1 MFTIYRRKDK
11 EMDAD
16 QIKIIEAFA
25 KLLDEKPFDSI
36 SAKDVTD
43 AASLPPTRLFYWFH
57 DLYEVADA
65 LFDEESRIVTSSG
78 ISPED
83 GGEAFLLSVS
93 YVLRYPEAAKNICLS
108 SAGGIYKKHVMLLAG
123 KYFSEVIVKRCEGA
137 EAGERERDAVRF
149 LRAAAV
155 SLASRELIRDGDPRS
170 AAERFTEFFDTVTNA
185 I

>member
-1 MFTIYRRKDK
+1 M
-11 EMDAD
+11 EED
-16 QIKIIEAFA
+16 QVKIIESFA
-25 KLLDEKPFDSI
+25 KLLEKKPFDTI

-43 AASLPPTRLFYWFH
+43 AASLPPTRFMYWFR

-65 LFDEESRIVTSSG
+65 LFEEESRIVTSSG

-83 GGEAFLLSVS
+83 GGEAFLLAVS
-93 YVLRYPEAAKNICLS
+93 FVLRFPSSAKNICLS

-123 KYFSEVIVKRCEGA
+123 KYFSEVIMKRAGKK
-137 EAGERERDAVRF
+137 EAGERERNAVRF

-155 SLASRELIRDGDPRS
+155 GLASRELIRDDGSRE
-170 AAERFTEFFDTVTNA
+170 AAESFTEFFDSVIDA